1 MHAILP
7 LLAALIACGVTA
19 CASWPSLLGGGVPAP
34 APEPALVYDPP
45 AELPAPEAV
54 DATSGQYRE
63 IPLRWDPVLIPGVAG
78 YLVESSLSALGP
90 FQPRV
95 TLRDRGALAWA
106 DRSAPD
112 SPLGDGATR
121 FYRLRTFAHNGRVS
135 GTASLV
141 AAATTAPL
149 PAPPG
154 GLRAYSRQ
162 PRSIPLTWNP
172 SADPIVAGY
181 TVERSPGPDGP
192 FQVVAELDGHHST
205 HLLDTGLG
213 DLRMLHY
220 RVSSRNPGGERG
232 APSEVLL
239 AVTKP
244 APLPPIALRV
254 AEQRLGAIAL
264 AWEPNVEADLLGYR
278 VQRWRA
284 GKVPQTITYVGA
296 SQTHAEDV
304 RVGAEKI
311 YDYAVIAVDRDGL
324 ESRPSAA
331 VRVTGQGYELRASA
345 SPTEVRLAW
354 NPRSDEGF
362 VRARV
367 TRSSAL
373 WQETTFVTDS
383 AELRDRDVSPGRE
396 YRYRIV
402 LEHAD
407 GHSAPPSR
415 PIAVEV
421 PRSGFV
427 EIQPPASRLRQPE
440 GNPR

>member
-1 MHAILP
+1 MQRLQQ
-7 LLAALIACGVTA
+7 LAVLFTCAVTA
-19 CASWPSLLGGGVPAP
+19 CASWPDLLGGGAPAS
-34 APEPALVYDPP
+34 APEPALFYDPP
-45 AELPAPEAV
+45 GGLPAPEAV
-54 DATSGQYRE
+54 LATSGQYRE

-78 YLVESSLSALGP
+78 YVVESSVAALGP
-90 FQPRV
+90 FAPRA
-95 TLRDRGALAWA
+95 TLRDRGVLAWV

-121 FYRLRTFAHNGRVS
+121 FYRLRTFAHDGRVS
-135 GTASLV
+135 GSASLV

-149 PAPPG
+149 PAPPDG
-154 GLRAYSRQ
+154 MRAWSRQ
-162 PRSIPLTWNP
+162 PRSIPLTWNASP
-172 SADPIVAGY
+172 DPIVAGY

-192 FQVVAELDGHHST
+192 FQVVAELDGRHST

-213 DLRMLHY
+213 DLRVLHY

-232 APSEVLL
+232 APSGVLR

-254 AEQRLGAIAL
+254 AERRLGAIAL
-264 AWEPNVEADLLGYR
+264 AWEPNVETDLLGYR
-278 VQRWRA
+278 LRRWRD
-284 GKVPQTITYVGA
+284 GKAPQTIRYVGA
-296 SQTHAEDV
+296 SQTGAEDV
-304 RVGAEKI
+304 RVGSEKT
-311 YDYAVIAVDRDGL
+311 YDYAVVAVDRDGL

-331 VRVTGQGYELRASA
+331 VRVTSLGYEWRASA
-345 SPTEVRLAW
+345 SPTEVWLTW
-354 NPRSDEGF
+354 NPRSEEGF

-373 WQETTFVTDS
+373 WREITFLTES
-383 AELRDRDVSPGRE
+383 ASLRDRDVSPGHA

-421 PRSGFV
+421 PRIGFV
-427 EIQPPASRLRQPE
+427 EIQPPASRLPQPE